1 MVPGHGPA
9 IDGARALAILR
20 EDVRYLT
27 AWELPLTRRTAAQRA
42 IDAENR
48 ERVGAP

>member
-1 MVPGHGPA
+1 MPSHDTA
-9 IDGARALAILR
+9 IEGSRAAAILD

-27 AWELPLTRRTAAQRA
+27 DWELPLTRRTAAQRA

-48 ERVGAP
+48 ERAGEAR